1 MTHAA
6 SRQLRS
12 ERSSGAVDPVAFS
25 SDGRTLASGDADG
38 TVRLWDVA
46 GSAHPPP
53 LGQQLTGGIQPW
65 RPHAGQWQRRRH
77 NPALDLN
84 VQYAIG
90 RICAA
95 AGASRPGSG
104 TSTSPSCGTNHP
116 ALISVITR

>member
-12 ERSSGAVDPVAFS
+12 ERSVGAVDPVAFS

-77 NPALDLN
+77 NPALEPERPVRHRADLCRSRRLTPRQWN
-84 VQYAIG
+84 EYISQLRYQPP
-90 RICAA
+90 CA
-95 AGASRPGSG
+95 
-104 TSTSPSCGTNHP
+104 H
-116 ALISVITR
+116 